1 MRYVLPT
8 SAPCGT
14 YSCCKWQ
21 VTVYGCV
28 FLLRASKC
36 MGPVSYP
43 GASYQYQTPPPL
55 KFKPGQEDRTP
66 SRLSPS
72 VRRRRPQGKRVV
84 VSGSGNVAV
93 YTVEKL
99 LELGAVPLT
108 MSDSK
113 GYVFEPEGFTKESL
127 AALSEHK
134 VTKRIPLTEYKPKN
148 GAPARPFAPNM
159 SV

>member
-1 MRYVLPT
+1 L
-8 SAPCGT
+8 G
-14 YSCCKWQ
+14 
-21 VTVYGCV
+21 
-28 FLLRASKC
+28 
-36 MGPVSYP
+36 
-43 GASYQYQTPPPL
+43 
-55 KFKPGQEDRTP
+55 
-66 SRLSPS
+66 
-72 VRRRRPQGKRVV
+72 RRRRAQGKRVV

-113 GYVFEPEGFTKESL
+113 GYVYEPEGFTSDSL

-148 GAPARPFAPNM
+148 GAAARPLASDICYLSIRNISPVHCLV
-159 SV
+159 SCACWHPDQVWQAAA